1 MIAKLS
7 EIFVSFQGEGPYAG
21 VRQVFVR
28 FFQCHMHCVWCDTPD
43 SIGDGK
49 RDFREYTLAQL
60 WHKVQPLTQ
69 GCHSVSLTGG
79 EPLMQADFIK
89 QFIPYIRKA
98 RLKVYLETSGVLH
111 KELKKIVSGVDIV
124 SMDMKLPSS
133 TQERAF
139 WKEHEEFLKIAKKK
153 EVFIKAVITSQTKL
167 EDVKRAVEIV
177 KRIAPKVM
185 FILQP
190 NTFDLKD
197 DVVDK
202 CAEFH
207 KYCLKSLPNA
217 RILPQMHK
225 FINVR

>member
-1 MIAKLS
+1 MTSKIS
-7 EIFVSFQGEGPYAG
+7 EIFSSIQGEGPYAG

-49 RDFREYTLAQL
+49 REFKEFTVEQL
-60 WHKVQPLTQ
+60 WREVKPLTDA
-69 GCHSVSLTGG
+69 CHSVSLTGG

-89 QFIPYIRKA
+89 KFIPTIKKA

-111 KELKKIVSGVDIV
+111 KELKKIISGVDIV

-133 TQERAF
+133 TQQRAF
-139 WKEHEEFLKIAKKK
+139 WKEHEEFLKVAKKK
-153 EVFIKAVITSQTKL
+153 EVFIKAVITSQTKF
-167 EDVKRAVEIV
+167 EDVKRAAAIV
-177 KRIAPKVM
+177 KRVTPKAM

-190 NTFDLKD
+190 NTFDLKAG
-197 DVVDK
+197 VVDK

-207 KYCLKSLPNA
+207 KYCLRSLPNA